1 LLNRAASGFVKF
13 FQSTNWFQG
22 FDRPMPKLRFANHL
36 TARIVGLA
44 RDRKANV
51 AVIFAVAMVP
61 TIYLLGMT
69 LDYSQVI
76 RKRAQLNAAADAA
89 VIAAVTPTMLTQP
102 TANAVTAATN
112 VFNATASPQGKPLP
126 GLAGTPALNVSV
138 TNSGLVR
145 TATVS
150 YTAASTNNFPI
161 LLGTPVWA
169 FNGSSSASASGA
181 PNINFYLLLDDS
193 PSMAIAANQ
202 SDINTLMAATANN
215 QDAPNG
221 CGFACHQSNVAT
233 TSNPKGEPTAAAQG
247 GGDYLGIVNSQGK
260 LLLNS
265 QGLPFDNY
273 ALARSLSLT
282 LRIDLVAQAVAS
294 LMTTAQATQLKNNNT
309 YQAAI
314 YTFDFGLNTI
324 YAPSGL
330 PSANLSAA
338 GTQAANNIQVPTV
351 YANNWLTS
359 SNQNNDTNTNFSS
372 ALQTLN
378 TIMPNPGGGT
388 SNKGDTPQ
396 EVVFLVTDGV
406 EDKVVT
412 SKAACSQTTVS
423 MPTASQFRCQQPFD
437 TTWCTT
443 VKNRGIRVAVLY
455 TEYLALP
462 TDGWYLNYDG
472 TAGGGIAPF
481 NSPGPS
487 TGLIATNLQSCA
499 SPGLFYDVQTGGDI
513 TAALNNLF
521 LLVVASAAHLTQ

>member
-1 LLNRAASGFVKF
+1 
-13 FQSTNWFQG
+13 
-22 FDRPMPKLRFANHL
+22 MPKLRFADDL
-36 TARIVGLA
+36 TTRVFRFLG
-44 RDRKANV
+44 DRKANV
-51 AVIFAVAMVP
+51 AVIFALVMVP

-69 LDYSQVI
+69 LDYSQVV

-89 VIAAVTPTMLTQP
+89 VIAAVTPSMLSQSSTL
-102 TANAVTAATN
+102 AVAAATN
-112 VFNATASPQGKPLP
+112 VFNATANGLS
-126 GLAGTPALNVSV
+126 GLASTPSLSVNV
-138 TNSGLVR
+138 TNNGLVR

-202 SDINTLMAATANN
+202 ADINTLMAATANN

-233 TSNPKGEPTAAAQG
+233 TSSPKAEPTPAAQG
-247 GGDYLGIVNSQGK
+247 GGDYLGIVNSKGK

-273 ALARSLSLT
+273 ALARSLGLT

-294 LMTTAQATQLKNNNT
+294 LMTTAQATQLTNNNT
-309 YQAAI
+309 YEAAI

-338 GTQAANNIQVPTV
+338 GTQAASSIQVPTV
-351 YANNWLTS
+351 YANNWRTS
-359 SNQNNDTNTNFSS
+359 TNQDNDTGTNFAS
-372 ALQTLN
+372 ALQSLN
-378 TIMPNPGGGT
+378 TIMPKPGGGT
-388 SNKGDTPQ
+388 SNAGDTPQ

-406 EDKVVT
+406 EDKAVST
-412 SKAACSQTTVS
+412 TGGCSQTTTS
-423 MPTASQFRCQQPFD
+423 MPSSGYRCQQPFD

-443 VKNRGIRVAVLY
+443 VKNRGIRIAVLY
-455 TEYLALP
+455 TEYLQLP
-462 TDGWYLNYDG
+462 TNAWYN
-472 TAGGGIAPF
+472 TWISPWQPQIAV
-481 NSPGPS
+481 
-487 TGLIATNLQSCA
+487 NLQ
-499 SPGLFYDVQTGGDI
+499 T
-513 TAALNNLF
+513 
-521 LLVVASAAHLTQ
+521 

>member
-1 LLNRAASGFVKF
+1 
-13 FQSTNWFQG
+13 
-22 FDRPMPKLRFANHL
+22 MPKLRFANFL
-36 TARIVGLA
+36 TARIFHLA

-51 AVIFAVAMVP
+51 AVIFALVMVP

-69 LDYSQVI
+69 LDYSQVA

-102 TANAVTAATN
+102 TSAAITAATN
-112 VFNATASPQGKPLP
+112 VFNATGNGLS
-126 GLAGTPALNVSV
+126 GLAGAPALNVSV

-150 YTAASTNNFPI
+150 YTAASSNNFPI
-161 LLGTPVWA
+161 LLGTPSWS

-202 SDINTLMAATANN
+202 NDINTLMAATKNN
-215 QDAPNG
+215 QDTPNG
-221 CGFACHQSNVAT
+221 CGFACHQTNVAA
-233 TSNPKGEPTAAAQG
+233 TSSPKAAPTAASQG
-247 GGDYLGIVNSQGK
+247 GGDWLNIVNSKGK
-260 LLLNS
+260 LLLNA
-265 QGLPFDNY
+265 QGLPYDNY

-294 LMTTAQATQLKNNNT
+294 LMTTAQSTQTKNNNT

-314 YTFDFGLNTI
+314 YTFDYGLNTI

-351 YANNWLTS
+351 WQNNWRTS
-359 SNQNNDTNTNFSS
+359 TNNDGDTDTDFSS
-372 ALQTLN
+372 ALQSLN
-378 TIMPNPGGGT
+378 TTMPNPGGGT

-406 EDKVVT
+406 EDKAVST
-412 SKAACSQTTVS
+412 KSGCSQTTTS
-423 MPTASQFRCQQPFD
+423 MPSSGYRCQQPFD

-443 VKNRGIRVAVLY
+443 VKNRGIRIAVLY
-455 TEYLALP
+455 TEYLQLP
-462 TDGWYLNYDG
+462 TDSWY
-472 TAGGGIAPF
+472 
-481 NSPGPS
+481 NSYVAAFDTPTPS
-487 TGLIATNLQSCA
+487 TSLIATNLQSCA
-499 SPGLFYDVQTGGDI
+499 SPGLFYDVETGGDI

-521 LLVVASAAHLTQ
+521 QLVVASAAHLTQ

>member
-1 LLNRAASGFVKF
+1 
-13 FQSTNWFQG
+13 
-22 FDRPMPKLRFANHL
+22 MPKLRFANFL
-36 TARIVGLA
+36 TARIFHLA

-51 AVIFAVAMVP
+51 AVIFALVMVP

-69 LDYSQVI
+69 LDYSQVA

-102 TANAVTAATN
+102 TSAAVTAATN
-112 VFNATASPQGKPLP
+112 VFNATGNGLS
-126 GLAGTPALNVSV
+126 GLAGAPALNVSV

-150 YTAASTNNFPI
+150 YTAASSNNFPI
-161 LLGTPVWA
+161 LLGTPSWS

-202 SDINTLMAATANN
+202 NDINTLMAATKNN
-215 QDAPNG
+215 QDTPNG
-221 CGFACHQSNVAT
+221 CGFACHQTNVAT
-233 TSNPKGEPTAAAQG
+233 TSSPKAAPTAASQG
-247 GGDYLGIVNSQGK
+247 GGDWLNIVNSKGK
-260 LLLNS
+260 LLLNA
-265 QGLPFDNY
+265 QGLPYDNY

-294 LMTTAQATQLKNNNT
+294 LMTTAQSTQTKNNNT

-314 YTFDFGLNTI
+314 YTFDYGLNTI

-351 YANNWLTS
+351 WQNNWRTS
-359 SNQNNDTNTNFSS
+359 TNNDGDTDTDFSS
-372 ALQTLN
+372 ALQSLN
-378 TIMPNPGGGT
+378 TTMPNPGGGT

-406 EDKVVT
+406 EDKAVST
-412 SKAACSQTTVS
+412 KSGCSQTATS
-423 MPTASQFRCQQPFD
+423 MPSSGYRCQQPFD

-443 VKNRGIRVAVLY
+443 VKNRGIRIAVLY
-455 TEYLALP
+455 TEYLQLP
-462 TDGWYLNYDG
+462 TDSWY
-472 TAGGGIAPF
+472 
-481 NSPGPS
+481 NSYVAAFDTPTPS
-487 TGLIATNLQSCA
+487 TSLIATNLQSCA
-499 SPGLFYDVQTGGDI
+499 SPGLFYDVETGGDI
-513 TAALNNLF
+513 TAALKNLF
-521 LLVVASAAHLTQ
+521 QLVVASAAHLTQ